1 MIEESARRAQKAV
14 IDEAEAVADAR
25 SKLISTAIRG
35 LSSDERSEFVRQ
47 YAASGGAVG
56 SYVEAEGAFKN
67 VLEKTAFTAWLA
79 GRIGETLA

>member
-1 MIEESARRAQKAV
+1 MDLVLLRQLCQRLVALLTLSNKA
-14 IDEAEAVADAR
+14 
-25 SKLISTAIRG
+25 
-35 LSSDERSEFVRQ
+35 ERSEFVRQ

-56 SYVEAEGAFKN
+56 SYIETEGAFKN